1 MAVNSFGIVYL
12 PSFTVE
18 SYIKQG
24 LLVEILE
31 DYTLQKFDIYLVSK
45 TPFSESKKAQEILS
59 MVM

>member
-1 MAVNSFGIVYL
+1 MSGLEGIVYL